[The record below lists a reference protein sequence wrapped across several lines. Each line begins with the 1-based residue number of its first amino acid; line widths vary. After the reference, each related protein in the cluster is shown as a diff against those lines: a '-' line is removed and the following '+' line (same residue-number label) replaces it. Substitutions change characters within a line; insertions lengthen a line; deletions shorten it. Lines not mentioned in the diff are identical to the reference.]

1 MMVLMPSEASSW
13 LAAVPI
19 AGGDL
24 EPYRQRRNEPK
35 QRGATAST
43 EMMFLVVV
51 AGKRRKLLE
60 KWSEALVNQ
69 GKTRASATAYL
80 MG

>member
-1 MMVLMPSEASSW
+1 MH
-13 LAAVPI
+13 
-19 AGGDL
+19 
-24 EPYRQRRNEPK
+24 
-35 QRGATAST
+35 
-43 EMMFLVVV
+43 VVET
-51 AGKRRKLLE
+51 KRKELLE